1 MAIDMSADIGE
12 IFKGLFSKN
21 TPKTKA
27 DARVNPYKN
36 IMIGSAGV
44 VSVVLL
50 YLIFIFLPKQDELA
64 TKSGQIS
71 QISQQNSEIVSL
83 RQEVLV
89 AKDLFVKRKSTF
101 DQMSKRFLAK
111 GELDKLYRYISRL
124 ALTHKIMIAK
134 LKQISDKPVF
144 QLVSVVDPN
153 EALINDGGGE
163 MSGDE
168 ESFEPPPP
176 VMEGNDSN
184 TPKAVAFYRLTI
196 QLDSSG
202 DFLNWSKFRRDL
214 AKMGKIIVI
223 ESEHI
228 KLVKSEKEKGR
239 VAVSLVLAAFRWPA
253 NDNEKYV
260 KEDND
265 SEGLYEY

>member
-1 MAIDMSADIGE
+1 MAIDMNADIGE

-21 TPKTKA
+21 TTSTQA
-27 DARVNPYKN
+27 DAKVNPYKN
-36 IMIGSAGV
+36 IMIGGAGIV
-44 VSVVLL
+44 GVVLL
-50 YLIFIFLPKQDELA
+50 YLMFIFLPKQDEL
-64 TKSGQIS
+64 TIKSGQVS
-71 QISQQNSEIVSL
+71 QISQLNLEIVRL
-83 RQEVLV
+83 GGEVLV
-89 AKDLFVKRKSTF
+89 AKDLLVKRKSEF
-101 DQMSKRFLAK
+101 EQMSKRFLAQ

-144 QLVSVVDPN
+144 QLVSVADPN
-153 EALINDGGGE
+153 EGLIDDVGGE
-163 MSGDE
+163 MGGDDA
-168 ESFEPPPP
+168 SFEPPLP
-176 VMEGNDSN
+176 VMEENDSN

-196 QLDSSG
+196 QLDASG
-202 DFLNWSKFRRDL
+202 NFLSWSKFRRDL
-214 AKMGKIIVI
+214 AKMDKIIII

-239 VAVSLVLAAFRWPA
+239 VTVSLVLAAFRWPA

-265 SEGLYEY
+265 SEGIYEY

>member
-1 MAIDMSADIGE
+1 MAIDMNADIGE

-21 TPKTKA
+21 TTSTQADTK
-27 DARVNPYKN
+27 VNPYKN
-36 IMIGSAGV
+36 IMIGGAGV
-44 VSVVLL
+44 VGVVLL
-50 YLIFIFLPKQDELA
+50 YLMFIFLPKQDELA
-64 TKSGQIS
+64 TKSGQVS
-71 QISQQNSEIVSL
+71 QISQLNSELVRL
-83 RQEVLV
+83 GQEVLV
-89 AKDLFVKRKSTF
+89 AKDLLVKRKSTF
-101 DQMSKRFLAK
+101 EQMSKRFLAQ

-134 LKQISDKPVF
+134 LNQISDKPVF
-144 QLVSVVDPN
+144 QLVSVADPN
-153 EALINDGGGE
+153 EGLIDDGGGE
-163 MSGDE
+163 IGGDE

-176 VMEGNDSN
+176 VMEENDSN

-196 QLDSSG
+196 QLDVSG
-202 DFLNWSKFRRDL
+202 NFLSWSKFRRDL
-214 AKMGKIIVI
+214 AKMDKIIVI

-239 VAVSLVLAAFRWPA
+239 VAVNLVLAAFRWPA

-260 KEDND
+260 TEDND